1 MKKGS
6 SKKKKPSAAESA
18 AGAVPEKADIA
29 SAAAKLEQAGGPGR
43 PTWTSTISTTY
54 SIGPWNATLRG
65 NYYDSVRLNNTWIE
79 GRDVDDNT
87 TASNTTWNA
96 AFGYSGETASG
107 STWRA
112 SFNITNLFDREPPI
126 VPSFSTR
133 FGTQSV
139 SNEYDVFGRRY
150 QLSMNYD
157 F

>member
-1 MKKGS
+1 M
-6 SKKKKPSAAESA
+6 
-18 AGAVPEKADIA
+18 DTA
-29 SAAAKLEQAGGPGR
+29 SATRFRATRVDDRGGPAHSR
-43 PTWTSTISTTY
+43 IVD
-54 SIGPWNATLRG
+54 GPGFPCRHCLREMQG
-65 NYYDSVRLNNTWIE
+65 
-79 GRDVDDNT
+79 
-87 TASNTTWNA
+87 
-96 AFGYSGETASG
+96 G

-112 SFNITNLFDREPPI
+112 ALNITNLFDREPPI